1 METTK
6 ILIIDDQASV
16 AGITKLNI
24 EELGK
29 YDVRVESDPLDALDT
44 VNRFRPDLILL
55 DLNMPEVSG
64 LEICKKLKAKDK
76 FCSIPIIALSGYQ
89 DENNKVLAL
98 DNGADDYIVK
108 PFSLSELDA
117 RIRAVLRRGDNKTC
131 PMAEE
136 KDIVLGDL
144 ISINIDKHKVFVKD
158 TEIELTPTEFTILKT
173 FASNPGHIFS
183 RVQILDHL
191 WESPESVTERTVDVH
206 IKHLRDKLG
215 TEAGELIKN
224 VRGVGYKLE

>member
-1 METTK
+1 MKNTK
-6 ILIIDDQASV
+6 ILIIDDQVSI
-16 AGITKLNI
+16 AGIAKLNI

-29 YDVRVESDPLDALDT
+29 YEVKIESDPTQALDT
-44 VNRFRPDLILL
+44 VSRFRPDLILL
-55 DLNMPEVSG
+55 DLNMPQVSG
-64 LEICKKLKAKDK
+64 LELCKKLKGKDK
-76 FCSIPIIALSGYQ
+76 FSSIPIIVLSGYK

-98 DNGADDYIVK
+98 NSGADDYIVK

-117 RIRAVLRRGDNKTC
+117 RMGAVLRRGDNKA
-131 PMAEE
+131 PERE
-136 KDIVLGDL
+136 NEIIVGDL
-144 ISINIDKHKVFVKD
+144 IVINIERHKVFVKAA
-158 TEIELTPTEFTILKT
+158 EIELTPTEFTILKT
-173 FASNPGHIFS
+173 FASHPGHIFS

-215 TEAGELIKN
+215 AEAAELIKN